1 MRQLADTHL
10 YGNKNQAN
18 KLNAGFVNVYD
29 IFSIDNSITDL
40 DNLCGNRY
48 LKNTFK
54 SKFKQC
60 KLKVSFV
67 SRDQA
72 HSILLAN
79 DFVIVLFLQ
88 KLLTLTDIARI
99 ISI

>member
-29 IFSIDNSITDL
+29 IFSTDNSITDL

-72 HSILLAN
+72 LNSASKRFCN
-79 DFVIVLFLQ
+79 CVVSAE
-88 KLLTLTDIARI
+88 TVDID
-99 ISI
+99 